1 MKLEQLGELTCRT
14 VQNIDPS
21 EKPELVVILCHGFGA
36 PGTDLVPLGPELLS
50 MRPQLAETTRIIFPE
65 APLEPPELFGG
76 RAWWPLDVA
85 ALQRAIQLG
94 EFRNLRSENPPGLP
108 SAREKLISVI
118 EAVRGETGLPMSRIV
133 LGGFSQ
139 GSMLTTDVSLR
150 LEERPAA
157 LCVWSGTLLCED
169 EWRELAAKRGPLRIL
184 QSHGRT
190 DPILPFEAAT
200 WLRDLFEEF
209 GFDGEFIEF
218 PSVHTIPQAAIER
231 FADLLVE
238 LIVTA
243 EKRDAQ

>member
-14 VQNIDPS
+14 IQNLDPS

-50 MRPQLAETTRIIFPE
+50 ARTQLSETTRIIFPE

-85 ALQRAIQLG
+85 QLQQAIERG
-94 EFRNLRSENPPGLP
+94 EFRNLRNENPAGLP

-139 GSMLTTDVSLR
+139 GAMLTTDVSLR
-150 LEERPAA
+150 LDERPAA
-157 LCVWSGTLLCED
+157 LCVWSGTVLCED
-169 EWRELAAKRGPLRIL
+169 EWRDLAAKRGPLRVL

-190 DPILPFEAAT
+190 DPILPFEAAG
-200 WLRDLFEEF
+200 WLRDLFEES

-218 PSVHTIPQAAIER
+218 PGVHTIPQDALVR

-243 EKRDAQ
+243 EKRES

>member
-14 VQNIDPS
+14 VQNMGPS

-85 ALQRAIQLG
+85 ELQRAIQLG
-94 EFRNLRSENPPGLP
+94 EFRNLRSEHPPELP

-118 EAVRGETGLPMSRIV
+118 DAVRGETGLPMSRIV

-150 LEERPAA
+150 LDECPAA
-157 LCVWSGTLLCED
+157 LCIWSGTLLCED
-169 EWRELAAKRGPLRIL
+169 EWRDLAAKRGPLRVL
-184 QSHGRT
+184 QSHGQT

-243 EKRDAQ
+243 EKRDEQ